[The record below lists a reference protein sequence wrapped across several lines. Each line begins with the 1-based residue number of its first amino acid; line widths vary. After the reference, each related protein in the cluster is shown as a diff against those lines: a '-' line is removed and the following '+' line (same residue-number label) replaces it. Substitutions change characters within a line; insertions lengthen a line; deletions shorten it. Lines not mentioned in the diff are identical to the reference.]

1 MPQEIAVPVVTVT
14 EAKGGRLAETEVR
27 RVGVSL
33 LGTHKK
39 IVTNIPRFK
48 FIQTDAVSER
58 VHPRVLKI
66 SIRDGS
72 TLISSEETVTFD
84 SRSAS
89 VEDRT
94 RSIKLHLKSGPF
106 DSTRPY
112 DLVMRHA
119 DDDTE
124 YDRISLY
131 IDLAFTNDFL

>member
-1 MPQEIAVPVVTVT
+1 
-14 EAKGGRLAETEVR
+14 
-27 RVGVSL
+27 
-33 LGTHKK
+33 
-39 IVTNIPRFK
+39 
-48 FIQTDAVSER
+48 
-58 VHPRVLKI
+58 
-66 SIRDGS
+66 
-72 TLISSEETVTFD
+72 
-84 SRSAS
+84 